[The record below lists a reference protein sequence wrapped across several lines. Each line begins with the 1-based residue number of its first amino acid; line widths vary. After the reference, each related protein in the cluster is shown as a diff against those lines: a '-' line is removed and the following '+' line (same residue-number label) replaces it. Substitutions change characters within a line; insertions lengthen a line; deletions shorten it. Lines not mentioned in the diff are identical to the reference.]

1 MPTPS
6 LLPTAPEIYEPLCK
20 QAFTLRPED
29 GIAVEFTLT
38 EVKRYL
44 DDDLQKS
51 FSLFF
56 RSLGPLVSQGT
67 HRLGH
72 PQLGE
77 IDLSLVPI
85 QKLRDG
91 FVYEAA
97 FNLLKEQAQ
106 N

>member
-1 MPTPS
+1 MPPPS

-20 QAFTLRPED
+20 QTFTLRAE
-29 GIAVEFTLT
+29 GGTAVEFTLT

-44 DDDLQKS
+44 DDDVQKS

-56 RSLGPLVSQGT
+56 RSPGPFVSQGM